1 MDTLST
7 TIGKVD
13 HPDRIRGE
21 SKTVGLTEYF
31 GRASRTVKQ
40 SQLSPEDLSQL
51 ESQIE
56 ARLEVRLEAKIR
68 AEMVSLFNERM
79 ESFTRA
85 TMQASLNHEGQ
96 SNKVR
101 S

>member
-1 MDTLST
+1 MERQSSQGSFRPSGKMDILST
-7 TIGKVD
+7 TIGKDD
-13 HPDRIRGE
+13 HPGRVIGE

-51 ESQIE
+51 DSQIE

-68 AEMVSLFNERM
+68 EEMMSLFNE
-79 ESFTRA
+79 
-85 TMQASLNHEGQ
+85 
-96 SNKVR
+96 
-101 S
+101 